1 MSKYEIMLEKLEK
14 QQEEFYERTRNCD
27 VKLGFILALLSA
39 IIIYIMPNLELT
51 HIFSKEWINE
61 NGLGL
66 FSILLLVDLAILSL
80 LYIALFYALVGI
92 KAKIHYNIGPRYY
105 GKSNM
110 KCSKKKLLVYA
121 IEYMEKNIEKNLKA
135 EDKKNKQFNISLIL
149 TIISMGLIIAEFIL
163 KIFV

>member
-1 MSKYEIMLEKLEK
+1 
-14 QQEEFYERTRNCD
+14 
-27 VKLGFILALLSA
+27 
-39 IIIYIMPNLELT
+39 
-51 HIFSKEWINE
+51 
-61 NGLGL
+61 
-66 FSILLLVDLAILSL
+66 
-80 LYIALFYALVGI
+80 
-92 KAKIHYNIGPRYY
+92 
-105 GKSNM
+105 M

>member
-51 HIFSKEWINE
+51 HIFSKEWINA

-121 IEYMEKNIEKNLKA
+121 IEYIEKNLKA